1 MLLKKSLMVGAGK
14 FSALLA
20 RPARGAKGATTSIHS
35 KAITDLRIS
44 LAEACSGRGNEKLTG
59 DFSEMLCGSC

>member
-1 MLLKKSLMVGAGK
+1 MLLKKSLIVSAGK

-20 RPARGAKGATTSIHS
+20 RPARGEGATTSIHS